1 MCSLLA
7 YAFGFL
13 FRGADM
19 ENKFDSTKYRNQFDK
34 ENYKRVTVLV
44 PNVNTQMLNWL
55 DKNKPVSSYI
65 LNLIDQDMKKH
76 M

>member
-1 MCSLLA
+1 
-7 YAFGFL
+7 
-13 FRGADM
+13 M

-34 ENYKRVTVLV
+34 ENYKRVTILV